1 MEIFLGGLMEW
12 CYFLTQNIKFRTC
25 RLILYRLSVPIFLIN
40 SFDSDS
46 IVDIVTGIV
55 FIAYL
60 CFFEVLNDYTKIKI
74 SLH

>member
-1 MEIFLGGLMEW
+1 MEIFLEGLMEW

-25 RLILYRLSVPIFLIN
+25 ILILYRLSVPIFLII

-46 IVDIVTGIV
+46 ILDIVTGIV

-60 CFFEVLNDYTKIKI
+60 CFFEVLNDCTKIKI